1 MDELSLTGTSISITR
16 HPGCSSEE
24 VVDYVK
30 PVGRKKLDTL
40 LINLGT
46 NDLVK
51 SDKTM
56 RKVRKWA
63 GVIKELHYTE
73 NIQIVF
79 SSIIL
84 RTDKD
89 FGNKIKLR
97 SYCLGKGFVFVD
109 NDSIN

>member
-1 MDELSLTGTSISITR
+1 MFVRGSGGLCEACREEETR
-16 HPGCSSEE
+16 HTVNQFRE
-24 VVDYVK
+24 
-30 PVGRKKLDTL
+30 
-40 LINLGT
+40 T
-46 NDLVK
+46 NDLMK

-63 GVIKELHYTE
+63 EVIKELHYTE

>member
-1 MDELSLTGTSISITR
+1 M
-16 HPGCSSEE
+16 
-24 VVDYVK
+24 
-30 PVGRKKLDTL
+30 
-40 LINLGT
+40 
-46 NDLVK
+46 K

-63 GVIKELHYTE
+63 EVIKELHYTE

-89 FGNKIKLR
+89 FGAIKL
-97 SYCLGKGFVFVD
+97 S
-109 NDSIN
+109 

>member
-1 MDELSLTGTSISITR
+1 M
-16 HPGCSSEE
+16 
-24 VVDYVK
+24 DYVK

-40 LINLGT
+40 LINLGA

-56 RKVRKWA
+56 RKVRKWV
-63 GVIKELHYTE
+63 GVIIKELHCTE

-79 SSIIL
+79 CSIIL

-109 NDSIN
+109 NDCIN

>member
-1 MDELSLTGTSISITR
+1 MG
-16 HPGCSSEE
+16 
-24 VVDYVK
+24 
-30 PVGRKKLDTL
+30 
-40 LINLGT
+40 
-46 NDLVK
+46 
-51 SDKTM
+51 
-56 RKVRKWA
+56 

>member
-1 MDELSLTGTSISITR
+1 M
-16 HPGCSSEE
+16 
-24 VVDYVK
+24 DYVK
-30 PVGRKKLDTL
+30 PVERKKLDTL

-46 NDLVK
+46 NDLMK
-51 SDKTM
+51 SGKTM

-63 GVIKELHYTE
+63 EVLKELHYIE
-73 NIQIVF
+73 NNQIVF

>member
-1 MDELSLTGTSISITR
+1 M
-16 HPGCSSEE
+16 
-24 VVDYVK
+24 VDYV
-30 PVGRKKLDTL
+30 KKLDTL

-97 SYCLGKGFVFVD
+97 SCLGKGFVFVD

>member
-1 MDELSLTGTSISITR
+1 M
-16 HPGCSSEE
+16 
-24 VVDYVK
+24 VDYVK

-46 NDLVK
+46 NHLVK

-79 SSIIL
+79 CSIIL

-89 FGNKIKLR
+89 FGNKIKLK

-109 NDSIN
+109 NDRIN